1 MYDVLSVGS
10 LLEEV
15 EEGFDELLEI
25 CDLVMHFRLNFF
37 LILVFKSLELL
48 YFRSELLEQLFGL
61 EADISVVLVANSNQA
76 VSLRSDRL
84 LDVCVFL
91 HKFELVDLAD
101 FE

>member
-61 EADISVVLVANSNQA
+61 EADISVVLVANSNQT
-76 VSLRSDRL
+76 VSLRRDRL
-84 LDVCVFL
+84 LDVRVFL
-91 HKFELVDLAD
+91 HKFEQVDLAN